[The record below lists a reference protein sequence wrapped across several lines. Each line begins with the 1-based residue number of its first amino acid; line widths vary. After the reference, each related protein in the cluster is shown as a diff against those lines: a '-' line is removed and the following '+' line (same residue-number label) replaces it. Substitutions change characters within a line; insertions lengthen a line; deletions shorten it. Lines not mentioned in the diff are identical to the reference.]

1 LTVEAAVGKEESSAA
16 TVRRVIVAVPAVA
29 IAGGA
34 VAAGYDLRFGL
45 FASAFVLGWSQ
56 LVGP

>member
-1 LTVEAAVGKEESSAA
+1 VEASVAKPASTASV
-16 TVRRVIVAVPAVA
+16 VRVAVALPAGA
-29 IAGGA
+29 IAAGA

>member
-1 LTVEAAVGKEESSAA
+1 MDTTIGKEDSHAAVG
-16 TVRRVIVAVPAVA
+16 RVLVAVPAA
-29 IAGGA
+29 ALAGGA

-45 FASAFVLGWSQ
+45 YASAFVLGWSQ

>member
-1 LTVEAAVGKEESSAA
+1 VEATIEREASSGAVG
-16 TVRRVIVAVPAVA
+16 RVIAAVPAA
-29 IAGGA
+29 ALAGGA

>member
-1 LTVEAAVGKEESSAA
+1 VEATVAKQDTSAA
-16 TVRRVIVAVPAVA
+16 AVARVAVAVPAAV
-29 IAGGA
+29 IAAG
-34 VAAGYDLRFGL
+34 VLAAGYDLRFGL

>member
-1 LTVEAAVGKEESSAA
+1 VEATIGKEESSAA
-16 TVRRVIVAVPAVA
+16 VRRVIVAVPAAA

-34 VAAGYDLRFGL
+34 FAAGYDLRFAL
-45 FASAFVLGWSQ
+45 YASAFVLGWSQ

>member
-1 LTVEAAVGKEESSAA
+1 MDVTVGKEESSAA
-16 TVRRVIVAVPAVA
+16 VGRVVVSVPAAA

>member
-1 LTVEAAVGKEESSAA
+1 MEASVAKHEPSAA
-16 TVRRVIVAVPAVA
+16 SVTRVAVAVPAAA
-29 IAGGA
+29 IAAGA

>member
-1 LTVEAAVGKEESSAA
+1 VEASVAKPASAA
-16 TVRRVIVAVPAVA
+16 SVARVAVAVPAAA
-29 IAGGA
+29 IAAGA